1 MSNEPNEA
9 ELAAVVPQK
18 QSPALV
24 IGIAVNT
31 ALIVAIAAKVF
42 FFAPAPA
49 AAEGEAEATEKHAEP
64 RHAAGKK
71 GGGVGPTVKLPEF
84 VVHLRNPEAERYA
97 RMSFELEIGSE
108 EEKADLSAAMPRV
121 REVFIS
127 YLSDRTVEDLRG
139 SEGIDRTK
147 KELLARLEKE
157 VSSAPVRSIY
167 ITDIVVQ

>member
-1 MSNEPNEA
+1 MSQEPNEA

-31 ALIVAIAAKVF
+31 AVILAIAARVLF
-42 FFAPAPA
+42 FTPSPAGP
-49 AAEGEAEATEKHAEP
+49 AEGEPGDQHEEP
-64 RHAAGKK
+64 RHAARK
-71 GGGVGPTVKLPEF
+71 GSGVGPTVKLPEF

-108 EEKADLSAAMPRV
+108 EEKAELAAAMPRV

-127 YLSDRTVEDLRG
+127 YLSDCTVEDLRG

-147 KELLARLEKE
+147 KELMARLEKD
-157 VSSAPVRSIY
+157 VSSAQVRSIY